1 MSLTKMLELFDPLKF
16 SRTHRNFV
24 VNSGKIEEI
33 IFNDNLVI
41 LKGNHKVMISDTY
54 KDLVNQFRIIK

>member
-1 MSLTKMLELFDPLKF
+1 MMSLTKMLELLDPSKF

-24 VNSGKIEEI
+24 VNSKIEEI